1 MGNLIHTEANISLL
15 ILRVV
20 AGIIILPYGL
30 KKIGWKKN
38 SPGKSF
44 QGTIEMGVP
53 YFIVFLLTVAQTL
66 GAASLLFG
74 FLVRISALGNFIVM
88 SGALVVH
95 FKDGWSMNWYGK
107 KNGEGIE
114 YFVLILCILFVLMLD
129 GGGLFSFDRFL
140 MNFFCY

>member
-20 AGIIILPYGL
+20 A
-30 KKIGWKKN
+30 
-38 SPGKSF
+38 
-44 QGTIEMGVP
+44 
-53 YFIVFLLTVAQTL
+53 ARTL
-66 GAASLLFG
+66 GAVSLLFG

-95 FKDGWSMNWYGK
+95 FKDGWGMNWYGK
-107 KNGEGIE
+107 KNAEGIE